1 MQKDSSENIL
11 VIVDREQ
18 VYGDFWRVCLTAAA
32 QERESAALL
41 GELGTLYA
49 CLSGGGSVADAGLP
63 SLGVSY
69 VDYAAWQRT
78 AA

>member
-32 QERESAALL
+32 QERAEDEADMAFSADVLNDVAPELLRYLGLRLHPTALA
-41 GELGTLYA
+41 EMI
-49 CLSGGGSVADAGLP
+49 LSIC
-63 SLGVSY
+63 
-69 VDYAAWQRT
+69 W
-78 AA
+78 